1 MCKSVVGKKKE
12 ADIMME
18 TVRDIVTVMAYVT
31 VLGLVGCLVSVGLAG
46 CAGGSGVDF
55 LML

>member
-1 MCKSVVGKKKE
+1 
-12 ADIMME
+12 MME